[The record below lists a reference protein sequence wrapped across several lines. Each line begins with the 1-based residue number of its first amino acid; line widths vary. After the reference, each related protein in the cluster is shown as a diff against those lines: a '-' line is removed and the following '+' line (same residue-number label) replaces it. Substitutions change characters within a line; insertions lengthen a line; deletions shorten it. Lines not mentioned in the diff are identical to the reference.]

1 MNEEIRKQL
10 AHFLQE
16 KLHGHCSGYMFS
28 PDDVLEYIND
38 FFKVQELIQQR
49 DNLQKQI
56 DELTKK

>member
-1 MNEEIRKQL
+1 MNEETRKQL
-10 AHFLQE
+10 ANYLQE
-16 KLHGHCSGYMFS
+16 KLHDHCSGYMFS
-28 PDDVLEYIND
+28 PNDVLDCIND